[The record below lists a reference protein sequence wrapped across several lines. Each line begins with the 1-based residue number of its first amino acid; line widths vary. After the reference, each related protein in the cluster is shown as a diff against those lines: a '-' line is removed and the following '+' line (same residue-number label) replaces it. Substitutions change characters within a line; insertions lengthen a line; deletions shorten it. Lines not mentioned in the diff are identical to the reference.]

1 MRIVYT
7 RFHVNQSILR
17 NTTFEKDKKTKR
29 KRTGTGTRTEAAPL
43 RRKDIMQLGTQ
54 APVPQGNY
62 CYAER
67 CHYPD
72 RSRVYRVLWWIRR
85 RCCNGCDDSF
95 KYRKRL
101 KFRCQRAC
109 YQVARGLAKLLL
121 LQVAKSL
128 VLLLLACANNHEGLT
143 ACSSSLLHAMPKYP
157 VRREILVA
165 TFAVLHTVF
174 VKLLRSFTHISS
186 FFLFPISLFAR
197 SV

>member
-1 MRIVYT
+1 
-7 RFHVNQSILR
+7 
-17 NTTFEKDKKTKR
+17 
-29 KRTGTGTRTEAAPL
+29 
-43 RRKDIMQLGTQ
+43 MQLGSQ

-67 CHYPD
+67 CHYPH
-72 RSRVYRVLWWIRR
+72 RSRVYRILWWIRR

-101 KFRCQRAC
+101 KFRYPRTC

-143 ACSSSLLHAMPKYP
+143 TCSSSLLHAMPKYP
-157 VRREILVA
+157 VRRAILVA

-174 VKLLRSFTHISS
+174 VKLLRSFAHTS
-186 FFLFPISLFAR
+186 FFFFFFDIAIRAFRMEGSSMARLCMMDAKSQYLRDSYAISH
-197 SV
+197 SSIP